1 MSRVLALIAV
11 LMVLAV
17 LLSTERKKENLC
29 MCR

>member
-17 LLSTERKKENLC
+17 LLSAERKKENLC
-29 MCR
+29 PCR